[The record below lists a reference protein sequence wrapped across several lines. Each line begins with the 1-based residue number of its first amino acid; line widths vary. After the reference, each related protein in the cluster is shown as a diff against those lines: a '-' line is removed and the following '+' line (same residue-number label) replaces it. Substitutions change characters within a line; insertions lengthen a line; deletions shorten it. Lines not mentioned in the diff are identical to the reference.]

1 LPAMQRRRH
10 AGARPLHVFDYLAVG
25 QIPMILKCIAFLA
38 AALMLTN
45 CCASGN
51 GCAPV
56 AGSPV
61 AWDGLGTAPTEDTQ
75 QPEPKKPARAKREI
89 IVGPLDA
96 APGGQNNK
104 VQPTDQWEKQQAAD
118 QDDEARLK
126 RKLVICRSCGAGE
139 KARDDEAGANR

>member
-1 LPAMQRRRH
+1 
-10 AGARPLHVFDYLAVG
+10 
-25 QIPMILKCIAFLA
+25 MILKCIAFLA

-61 AWDGLGTAPTEDTQ
+61 AWKGLGTARTDDTQ
-75 QPEPKKPARAKREI
+75 PPEPKKPARAKREI

-96 APGGQNNK
+96 APGGRNNNA
-104 VQPTDQWEKQQAAD
+104 QPTDQWEQQQAAD
-118 QDDEARLK
+118 QDEEVRLK
-126 RKLVICRSCGAGE
+126 RKLVICRGCAVGE
-139 KARDDEAGANR
+139 TARDDEAGANR

>member
-1 LPAMQRRRH
+1 LPAMRRRWR
-10 AGARPLHVFDYLAVG
+10 AWSQAAPPFFDYLAVG

-61 AWDGLGTAPTEDTQ
+61 AWDGLGTVPTDDI
-75 QPEPKKPARAKREI
+75 QPPETKKPARAKRL
-89 IVGPLDA
+89 GQLDA
-96 APGGQNNK
+96 APDGRNNK
-104 VQPTDQWEKQQAAD
+104 FQPTDQWEQQQAAD

-126 RKLVICRSCGAGE
+126 RKLVICRNCAVGE
-139 KARDDEAGANR
+139 TARDNEAGANR

>member
-1 LPAMQRRRH
+1 
-10 AGARPLHVFDYLAVG
+10 
-25 QIPMILKCIAFLA
+25 MILKCIAFLA

-45 CCASGN
+45 SCALGN

-61 AWDGLGTAPTEDTQ
+61 AWDGLGIAPTGVTQ
-75 QPEPKKPARAKREI
+75 PAEPRKPARAKHEI

-96 APGGQNNK
+96 APGGRNNK
-104 VQPTDQWEKQQAAD
+104 VQPTDQWEQQQAAD

-139 KARDDEAGANR
+139 TARDDEAGANR